1 MREIARLL
9 KQERQ
14 EELRRV
20 LLENPFYTDDEL
32 ARRFSV
38 SIQTIRLDRME
49 LGIPELRE
57 RLKQVAEHR
66 FDPLRSLLEEEV
78 IGEIVDLTLDQSAI
92 SILTITE
99 EHVFSRT
106 GIARGHILF
115 AQANSLAVALTN
127 AEVALTAQA
136 NIRFLR
142 PVHLGERVIAKAKV
156 VKEGKRE
163 YLSVKVDGYVN
174 EEMVMTGEFLVYRRQ
189 EKAQEREEKE

>member
-57 RLKQVAEHR
+57 RLKQVAERR

-163 YLSVKVDGYVN
+163 YLSVRVDGYVN

-189 EKAQEREEKE
+189 EKAQEREEKK